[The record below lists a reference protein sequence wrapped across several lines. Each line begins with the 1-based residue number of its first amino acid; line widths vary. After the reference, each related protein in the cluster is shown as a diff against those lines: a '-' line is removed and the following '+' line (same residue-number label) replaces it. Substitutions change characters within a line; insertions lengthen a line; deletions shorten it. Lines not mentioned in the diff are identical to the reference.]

1 MFKETKH
8 LEKEKK
14 SDDIEVIKKDYKRV
28 IHKFNTLAN
37 RYTQVKNIVEDTMLK
52 AEKVQQENFELR
64 QNSQRLKNENLR
76 LKDYIDKTFEYVSLL
91 FDFSKDKLK
100 NLVNSFIE
108 KFRSKEI

>member
-28 IHKFNTLAN
+28 IQKFNTLAN
-37 RYTQVKNIVEDTMLK
+37 RYTQVKNIVEDTILK
-52 AEKVQQENFELR
+52 AEKIQQENFELK
-64 QNSQRLKNENLR
+64 QETQRLKNEISK
-76 LKDYIDKTFEYVSLL
+76 LKYYINKTFEYVSLL

-108 KFRSKEI
+108 KFKSKEI